1 MISPIT
7 PPQHHNTTTP
17 QHLNV
22 LTINH
27 PTIIAIIGA
36 GAAGCFAAANIQ
48 VSNNRKV
55 ILLEKGSKPLQKVRV
70 SGGGRCNVTH
80 ALFDLDVFAK
90 HYPRGEKTLR
100 KSLHHFSAQDTIAW
114 FAQRG
119 VPLKAESDGR
129 MFPTTDNSE
138 TIINCLLQELEKNQ
152 VDIRYQKNVQRIE
165 KAEGGF
171 VIHFA
176 EGPPL
181 HCDKILIAAGG
192 FPKALQFSWLTALGH
207 SLKPP
212 VPSLFTFNL
221 PKHPITQLMGLSVP
235 HATVKIAGSRI
246 EKQGPLLI
254 THWGLSGPA
263 VLKAS
268 AWGAR
273 ELADRNY
280 QFTVLV
286 NWVSEKED
294 HLREIF
300 QSLRAGSGKK
310 SVHNS
315 NEFGLPK
322 RLWHFLLDACGI
334 LEAVKW
340 AELSGTAQ
348 NKLIQM
354 LTRQEFAVSGKTT
367 FKEEFVTCGGI
378 PLSEINHATMESKL
392 VPGLFFAGEVCDVD
406 GITGGFNFQWAW
418 CSGWLAANG
427 MV

>member
-7 PPQHHNTTTP
+7 TP
-17 QHLNV
+17 QLHNSS
-22 LTINH
+22 TINH

-36 GAAGCFAAANIQ
+36 GAAGCFAAANIPF
-48 VSNNRKV
+48 SKDRKV
-55 ILLEKGSKPLQKVRV
+55 ILLEKGSKPLQKVKV

-80 ALFDLDVFAK
+80 ALFDQPAFAK

-100 KSLHHFSAQDTIAW
+100 KSLHHFSAEDTIDW

-119 VPLKAESDGR
+119 VTLKAEGDGR
-129 MFPTTDNSE
+129 MFPTTDNSQ
-138 TIINCLLQELEKNQ
+138 TVIDCLLQELEKNQ
-152 VDIRYQKNVQRIE
+152 VDIRYQKNVQRME
-165 KAEGGF
+165 QAGSGF
-171 VIHFA
+171 IIHFA
-176 EGPPL
+176 DGAPL
-181 HCDKILIAAGG
+181 PCDQILVAAGG
-192 FPKALQFSWLTALGH
+192 FPKALQFGWLTALGH

-235 HATVKIAGSRI
+235 LATVKIAGTKI
-246 EKQGPLLI
+246 ETQGPLLI

-263 VLKAS
+263 ILKAS

-273 ELADRNY
+273 ELSDKNY
-280 QFTVLV
+280 QFTALV
-286 NWVSEKED
+286 NWVSEKEAV
-294 HLREIF
+294 LRERF
-300 QSLRAGSGKK
+300 QSMRENAGKK
-310 SVHNS
+310 TVHNS

-322 RLWHFLLDACGI
+322 RLWHFLLESCGI
-334 LEAVKW
+334 AESVKW

-348 NKLIQM
+348 NKLIQT
-354 LTRQEFAVSGKTT
+354 LTRQEFHVSGKTT

-418 CSGWLAANG
+418 CSGWLAAKG